1 MLSIIGGLADGI
13 SKIEMDAL
21 TWNAVIAC
29 LPNPHI
35 LQSWEWG
42 QIKARFGWQPIPKVW
57 RNENGQVQAAALIL
71 QRGIPMRGLASRLRV
86 LYIPKGPLLDW
97 RNVALRSRVLDDLH
111 TLARQHGA
119 IFIKMDP
126 DVPIGTGIPGE
137 PDSEE
142 DELGLSLINDL
153 RDRGWRFSDEQ
164 IQFRNTVVLDLSPDE
179 DQLLAN
185 MKQKTRYNVR
195 LAGRKGVTIRVGT
208 KDDLG
213 LLYQM
218 YAETSIRD
226 GFVIRDEDYY
236 RSVWG
241 TFIKAEEDHSSRV
254 SESHEPGSAPCL
266 NSSPIAEPILAEVDG
281 QVVAGVLIF
290 RFAGRAWYLYGMSR
304 EQHREKMPNYMLQWE
319 AIRRAREAGCMRY
332 DLWGA
337 PDVFDESDSMWG
349 VYRFKEG
356 LGGRVVR
363 HIGAWDLPVN
373 KVLYRLYSQL
383 LPRLLNLM
391 RRRGTAITRQALE
404 G

>member
-1 MLSIIGGLADGI
+1 M
-13 SKIEMDAL
+13 
-21 TWNAVIAC
+21 VAC

-35 LQSWEWG
+35 LQTWEWG
-42 QIKARFGWQPIPKVW
+42 QVKARFGWQPIPKVW
-57 RNENGQVQAAALIL
+57 RDENGQVLAAALVL
-71 QRGIPMRGLASRLRV
+71 QREIPIRGLAARLRV

-97 RNVALRSRVLDDLH
+97 SNAALRSRILADLH
-111 TLARQHGA
+111 SIARQRGA

-126 DVPIGTGIPGE
+126 DVPLGSGIPGE

-142 DELGLSLINDL
+142 DELGLSLVSDL
-153 RDRGWRFSDEQ
+153 RARGWRLSDEQ

-226 GFVIRDEDYY
+226 GFVIRDEGYY

-241 TFIKAEEDHSSRV
+241 TFIGLGEGQSFQGLEGHEPDVSPCLHSSPV
-254 SESHEPGSAPCL
+254 
-266 NSSPIAEPILAEVDG
+266 AEPILAEVDG
-281 QVVAGVLIF
+281 QVIAGLLIF

-304 EQHREKMPNYMLQWE
+304 EQHREKMPNYLLQWE
-319 AIRRAREAGCMRY
+319 AIRRARAAGCLRY

-337 PDVFDESDSMWG
+337 PDVFNQSDSMWG

-363 HIGAWDLPVN
+363 HIGAWDLPTN
-373 KVLYRLYSQL
+373 KILYSVYSQL

-391 RRRGTAITRQALE
+391 RRRGAANTRHSLE

>member
-1 MLSIIGGLADGI
+1 MLSIIGGSVDGI
-13 SKIEMDAL
+13 LKNNMDAL
-21 TWNAVIAC
+21 TWNKMVAC

-42 QIKARFGWQPIPKVW
+42 QVKARFGWQPIPKVW
-57 RNENGQVQAAALIL
+57 RDQNGQVLAAALVL
-71 QRGIPMRGLASRLRV
+71 QREIPIRGLAAHLRV

-97 RNVALRSRVLDDLH
+97 SNPALRSRILADLH
-111 TLARQHGA
+111 SLARRLGA

-126 DVPIGTGIPGE
+126 DVPLGIGIPGE

-142 DELGLSLINDL
+142 DELGLSLVSDL
-153 RDRGWRFSDEQ
+153 RARGWRLSDEQ

-179 DQLLAN
+179 EQLLAN

-226 GFVIRDEDYY
+226 GFVIRDEGYY

-241 TFIKAEEDHSSRV
+241 TFIDLGEDQSFQGLEGHESDVSPCLHSSPV
-254 SESHEPGSAPCL
+254 
-266 NSSPIAEPILAEVDG
+266 AEPILAEVDG
-281 QVVAGVLIF
+281 QVVAGLLIF

-304 EQHREKMPNYMLQWE
+304 PNINSLSCISVKLLFHQ
-319 AIRRAREAGCMRY
+319 AR
-332 DLWGA
+332 LI
-337 PDVFDESDSMWG
+337 F
-349 VYRFKEG
+349 F
-356 LGGRVVR
+356 
-363 HIGAWDLPVN
+363 
-373 KVLYRLYSQL
+373 RLHAQSL
-383 LPRLLNLM
+383 LCLSCRS
-391 RRRGTAITRQALE
+391 
-404 G
+404 

>member
-1 MLSIIGGLADGI
+1 MLSIIGGSVDGI
-13 SKIEMDAL
+13 LKNNMDAL
-21 TWNAVIAC
+21 TWNKMVAC

-42 QIKARFGWQPIPKVW
+42 QVKARFGWQPIPKVW
-57 RNENGQVQAAALIL
+57 RDQNGQVLAAALVL
-71 QRGIPMRGLASRLRV
+71 QREIPIRGLAAHLRV

-97 RNVALRSRVLDDLH
+97 SNPALRSRILADLH
-111 TLARQHGA
+111 SLARRLGA

-126 DVPIGTGIPGE
+126 DVPLGIGIPGE

-142 DELGLSLINDL
+142 DELGLSLVSDL
-153 RDRGWRFSDEQ
+153 RARGWRLSDEQ

-179 DQLLAN
+179 EQLLAN

-226 GFVIRDEDYY
+226 GFVIRDEGYY

-241 TFIKAEEDHSSRV
+241 TFIDLGEDQSFQGLEGHESDVSPCLHSSPV
-254 SESHEPGSAPCL
+254 
-266 NSSPIAEPILAEVDG
+266 AEPILAEVDG
-281 QVVAGVLIF
+281 QVVAGLLIF

-304 EQHREKMPNYMLQWE
+304 EQHREKMPNYLLQWE
-319 AIRRAREAGCMRY
+319 AIRRARAAGCLRY

-337 PDVFDESDSMWG
+337 PDVFNQSDSMWG

-363 HIGAWDLPVN
+363 HIGAWDLPTN
-373 KVLYRLYSQL
+373 KILYSVYSQL

-391 RRRGTAITRQALE
+391 RRRGAANTRQSLE